1 MLHPVVL
8 KSLGSGTPLDAGD
21 NSRGGGSS
29 GTAISG
35 NSRAAGPGARGDA
48 SKDTYHLQVGLTGG
62 NPGVHTV
69 HGQMFKTWRQK
80 TSQRRT
86 VSTIPAINE
95 INTHTRSAPE
105 PLGKHFLGCTVCSGH
120 QRRGRWKSP
129 PLGAHTP
136 HTRLRVDFKRTAGR
150 AVMSGDGQG
159 PRVKG
164 TNPETWEGEA
174 GTAAETLCAA
184 LCSGD

>member
-1 MLHPVVL
+1 MESWSPWA
-8 KSLGSGTPLDAGD
+8 AGD
-21 NSRGGGSS
+21 NSRGRGSS

-35 NSRAAGPGARGDA
+35 DSRAAGPGARGDA
-48 SKDTYHLQVGLTGG
+48 SKDTYHPQVGRTGG
-62 NPGVHTV
+62 NPGVHTA

-80 TSQRRT
+80 RSQRRT
-86 VSTIPAINE
+86 ASTIPAIHE

-105 PLGKHFLGCTVCSGH
+105 PLGKHFLGCTVCSGRR
-120 QRRGRWKSP
+120 RRGRWKSP

-136 HTRLRVDFKRTAGR
+136 HTRLRVDFKLTAGG

-164 TNPETWEGEA
+164 MNRETWEGEA

-184 LCSGD
+184 LCPGD